1 MNWYLSNK
9 KLNDKIKTTCDFK
22 RIFDEKRSK
31 IKELNLYDSFD
42 LIMEFLILS
51 DDTEPRFTPNDI
63 ENVLINFEYF
73 IKPNAKLL
81 EINRETIDNIHYW
94 ICKISRIKLLERI
107 EESVYSL
114 SKIEH
119 SIGYDIEGCRVF
131 KDTINIYNEK
141 FHIEN

>member
-22 RIFDEKRSK
+22 RIFDNKKRE

-63 ENVLINFEYF
+63 ENVLINFEDF

-81 EINRETIDNIHYW
+81 EINRDTIDNIHYW

-119 SIGYDIEGCRVF
+119 SIV
-131 KDTINIYNEK
+131 
-141 FHIEN
+141 